1 MHVGVFL
8 NHSALYFMRQDR
20 SLNLVLADSAG
31 LAGQQALEILRCVPP
46 PPPPSALIT
55 DAHCYAWPF
64 MRALNTFQ
72 TEPSS

>member
-1 MHVGVFL
+1 MWVSSSVIL
-8 NHSALYFMRQDR
+8 LSMRQDR

-31 LAGQQALEILRCVPP
+31 LAGQRALEILRCVP